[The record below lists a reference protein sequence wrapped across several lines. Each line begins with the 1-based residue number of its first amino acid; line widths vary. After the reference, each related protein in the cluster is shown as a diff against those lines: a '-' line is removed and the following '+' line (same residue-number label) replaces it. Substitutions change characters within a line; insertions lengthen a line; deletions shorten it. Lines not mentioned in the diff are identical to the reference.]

1 MKVFGLQEKN
11 TNFVAEILA
20 GLTTFVTMSYLPM
33 QCSQIMA
40 TSGIGQSAAYIA
52 ICLSSFAGCLIMGFI
67 ANQPFI
73 LCPSIGMVTFF
84 TSALLVDMKYTY
96 EQALLITLL
105 AGIIFLILSVTGLQ
119 NALSNSLPQNMKNGI
134 SAGLGIYI
142 ALLGFRNAGFIT
154 TTDNGSWTLVDF
166 SQQSVELFTTAVLF
180 IGIILISMFKK
191 FGFPFPILLGVLA
204 SGGIYY
210 MWGISSGR
218 VNISDLNPDFGSTGA
233 QFSEWI
239 SSSLFKNFTSGITG
253 LFGSLEFNVKTILTL
268 LLIIMVCS
276 LFNSVEST
284 GVIYA
289 TARNAGKLDEGGN
302 FGDLKKTLMANSI
315 GTIAGSCLGSPSLT
329 VAPESNAGI
338 SAEGK
343 SGLTAVTA
351 GVLFLIAA
359 LFAPFVNIVSG
370 VITAAA
376 MVYIGILMTS
386 AVKDI
391 NFDNAGE
398 SIPAFIT
405 IILIPFTSSV
415 IDGIALGIIVHIAL
429 NLLTF
434 NFKSIK
440 ILELIAGAL
449 FAASYFFI

>member
-1 MKVFGLQEKN
+1 MKVFGLQEKG

-20 GLTTFVTMSYLPM
+20 GLTTFITMSYLLI
-33 QCSQIMA
+33 QCPKIMA
-40 TSGIGQSAAYIA
+40 DGGISQSAAYIA
-52 ICLSSFAGCLIMGFI
+52 ICLSTFAGCLIMGFI
-67 ANQPFI
+67 ANQPFV

-84 TSALLVDMKYTY
+84 TSALLIDMKYTY
-96 EQALLITLL
+96 AQALLLTLL

-119 NALSNSLPQNMKNGI
+119 NAISNAIPQNMKNGI

-154 TTDNGSWTLVDF
+154 TNDNGSWVLVDF
-166 SQQSVELFTTAVLF
+166 SQQSVQLFTTIVMF

-191 FGFPFPILLGVLA
+191 FGFPFPILLGILA

-210 MWGISSGR
+210 IWGISSGK
-218 VNISDLNPDFGSTGA
+218 VNTADLSPDFGSTGA
-233 QFSEWI
+233 QFSEWV

-253 LFGSLEFNVKTILTL
+253 LFGSLEFNVKTVLTL
-268 LLIIMVCS
+268 VLMIMVCS

-343 SGLTAVTA
+343 SGLTAVTT
-351 GVLFLIAA
+351 GVFFLIAA
-359 LFAPFVNIVSG
+359 LFAPFISIVPA
-370 VITAAA
+370 VVTAAA
-376 MVYIGILMTS
+376 MVYIGILMVS

-391 NFDNAGE
+391 NFDDVGE

-415 IDGIALGIIVHIAL
+415 IDGIALGIIVHIVI

-434 NFKSIK
+434 KFKSIN
-440 ILELIAGAL
+440 ILELIVGAL